1 MENKNKN
8 ISQQILKDIEKE
20 YSSLMSQHSR
30 TLILNGKINSFS
42 QILEEK
48 AKKNCET
55 EINDLNN
62 YGKVEMNENNQMEYK
77 KFPGKENEANQA
89 LEKFVN
95 CQSKFSNLL
104 NAINHDLDVSMGIVS
119 KSTDYCI
126 EECETK
132 FSDEE
137 GLKSCFRNCFEHS
150 FKYYVKTTQEF
161 LIQEMDLAIKELNK
175 I

>member
-1 MENKNKN
+1 
-8 ISQQILKDIEKE
+8 
-20 YSSLMSQHSR
+20 
-30 TLILNGKINSFS
+30 
-42 QILEEK
+42 
-48 AKKNCET
+48 
-55 EINDLNN
+55 
-62 YGKVEMNENNQMEYK
+62 MEYK